1 MQIHQQIKQLT
12 TSWLFS
18 SVFPQFVQFARGE
31 LVFAEAWGGMGWHG
45 GRNLLQLGNVSAE
58 KKSFITDEMQ
68 VCTCCRRDIHSP
80 GLNSKV
86 AMQFTCFYEFLL

>member
-58 KKSFITDEMQ
+58 KKVLSQMKCKFA
-68 VCTCCRRDIHSP
+68 H
-80 GLNSKV
+80 V
-86 AMQFTCFYEFLL
+86 AGAISTAPD

>member
-58 KKSFITDEMQ
+58 KK
-68 VCTCCRRDIHSP
+68 
-80 GLNSKV
+80 
-86 AMQFTCFYEFLL
+86 FYHR